1 MEKYTKIRVLGK
13 GSFGSAILIKRRSD
27 NALLVIKEVFLGKMS
42 KKEREEARHECRLLQ
57 QLSHP
62 NIVRYVEHFEN
73 RNNLYIVMEYCD
85 GGDLHTK
92 VKLGPMKESTILY
105 YYSQVCL
112 AMEYLHSRHI
122 LHRDI
127 KAMNVFLMKNGSV
140 KLGDFGISTVLRNTM
155 GMANT
160 VCGTPYY
167 FSPEICRNKPYNNK
181 SDVWALG
188 VLLYEL
194 ATGKHPFDGSGMQQL
209 MQRIVKGSYAPLP
222 SHFSP
227 DFRKMVDWCLQ
238 KDPSRRPSI
247 RQTLSL
253 PIIRHS
259 LEQLEENLM
268 LATQCKVRLKD
279 IIDFEVG
286 GENNNAN
293 NNNAVWEQ
301 AKQGRDPQRYPSPSS
316 KQLEMSPGKAA
327 ALAMAHQQNEH
338 QQAPQRSPQ
347 RLSPGAEAAVEA
359 LAQRPGGN
367 FALLGPKPGAAP
379 LAVDHNRIEN
389 YRRYLLQHYQ
399 KEANDNKDVAPAP
412 GGNGNGVGGG
422 VSPAYAP
429 QPVPAL
435 PFLRQQP
442 QQQLQPQQR
451 NLAPAAVEHRNQ
463 NPNDSPRQKVAG
475 NGAGAEVFKERM
487 QRIDAIMQR
496 YAQNVDPKSRE
507 TIQAY
512 MKRKQEEY
520 LQRQKLKQER
530 IQQREEMRRKEI
542 AKVIEHQ
549 NIIARGDLL
558 HQQRQQQQQQQQ
570 QKVAHQNP
578 LAVQVPFGAANCSPY
593 SPRKQQQQQH
603 AVFGRDPRF
612 VHRPVKEMESPTPL
626 QRAEPIRNNNNNA
639 NRRRHEAAVPGKK
652 KVFAANSIP
661 VVASP
666 RSRQLPSFDPSPRE
680 DEARSP
686 QPAAVAAGAA
696 GVKGGDK
703 NVNMNRRLS
712 PPQLVGGGAG
722 LVPSTKGGRVAD
734 TGAPR
739 PYPSAARGPLPM
751 FQQAR
756 PQGMLRLVS
765 APVLPSP
772 VAGSHAN
779 REDAEEND
787 EINKGKK
794 AAAPTLCPAN
804 RLVRRSSVPLHSH
817 IDDPNATNAKPF
829 SSPVLGNKQMIRPTA
844 AAGFMPQGVSAPQ
857 RHLQGFLSP
866 VNSPRKGLMVL
877 GSKPSLISKEDLPAG
892 VEDRRQYE
900 QRRRQLLQNADT
912 KLFQEERPERADGAL
927 LLQAPNT
934 GLEAPA
940 NNNRRKSSNSHL
952 VDAKAPLRLDLASM
966 LAKENRV
973 DEKPRKKE
981 VPPPIAL
988 APIQIR
994 QMQPSFPQCSSP
1006 NFSSSPFK
1014 ANGALPPNTARAAGA
1029 KQCVPQSTGAAVAQ
1043 LQLGIGQ
1050 MPAVLGVKMPPQSRE
1065 PPVAGAVRRES
1076 FSHNNSQGEG
1086 LPILL
1091 DIGYGFSSPRED
1103 GTKQSKVPETGLK
1116 AALPSITDLGAE
1128 QPDVLQ
1134 QWRNVAEN
1142 NLGYK
1147 AAHRIAFTQ
1156 MQTAATQET
1165 QVFSGDDDVLI
1176 AFQKANGMPLS
1187 IPSTL
1192 EVLRTFRDGEADDL
1206 DVPVEKCPG
1215 ISLALLKTKQKKKNE
1230 TNSSVSQPSATPV
1243 LGLSLP
1249 IDTED
1254 MENQREDG
1262 DSSPKLPSSPAT
1274 NSNTNTP
1281 PNLFGLDR
1289 RDSVETEE
1297 RAAMLAIVDGINDA
1311 RANND
1316 PDGANNSVT
1325 STDRPNEPSL
1335 EGYLAMLDHLR
1346 GLLYRRRPSSKMA
1359 FPAEKEERREDEQKR
1374 DGDDDDEKGK
1384 IIKVPPPLV
1393 GKRNSDLEPL
1403 RPGGISCSTAEDL
1416 SKSQGLQHT
1425 KTWNELCEQ
1434 QANQILQSLGKDE
1447 GKQPLTPGF
1456 KPSVEEYEDNAEEEI
1471 DEENN
1476 DDDDDDDD
1484 DDDFEDALPLLPP
1497 CCGVVSD
1504 NYRRLLDNAGYLSG
1518 ILAGQEPHDH
1528 ADVNAGDVLLSAEK
1542 VEGTGEVG
1550 TSEIIDNMTFLAPA
1564 ALEEEEDSETEDGFT
1579 VTVFPPTPESRTVAA
1594 ERSDGA
1600 VK

>member
-1 MEKYTKIRVLGK
+1 MQMEKYTKIRVLGK

-42 KKEREEARHECRLLQ
+42 KKEREEARHECRVLQ

-85 GGDLHTK
+85 GGDLHAK

-194 ATGKHPFDGSGMQQL
+194 ATGKHPFDGNSMQQL

-227 DFRKMVDWCLQ
+227 EFRKMVDWCLQ

-293 NNNAVWEQ
+293 NNNAAWEQ
-301 AKQGRDPQRYPSPSS
+301 VKQGGDPQRFPSPSS
-316 KQLEMSPGKAA
+316 KPLEMSPGKAA

-359 LAQRPGGN
+359 VAQRPGGN

-399 KEANDNKDVAPAP
+399 REANDNKDVAPAP
-412 GGNGNGVGGG
+412 SGNGNGVAGG
-422 VSPAYAP
+422 VSPAYVP
-429 QPVPAL
+429 QPVSAL
-435 PFLRQQP
+435 PLLRQQP
-442 QQQLQPQQR
+442 QQQPQPQQR
-451 NLAPAAVEHRNQ
+451 NLVPAAVENRNQ

-475 NGAGAEVFKERM
+475 GGAGAEGFKERM
-487 QRIDAIMQR
+487 QRVDAIMQR

-512 MKRKQEEY
+512 MRRKQEEY

-530 IQQREEMRRKEI
+530 IQQREEMRRREI

-558 HQQRQQQQQQQQ
+558 HQQRQQQQ
-570 QKVAHQNP
+570 KVAHQNP
-578 LAVQVPFGAANCSPY
+578 LAVQVPFAAANCSPF
-593 SPRKQQQQQH
+593 SPRRQQQQH

-612 VHRPVKEMESPTPL
+612 AHRPAKEVESPTPL
-626 QRAEPIRNNNNNA
+626 QRADPIRNNNA
-639 NRRRHEAAVPGKK
+639 NRRRQEAAVLDKK

-666 RSRQLPSFDPSPRE
+666 KSRQHQSRDPSPRE

-686 QPAAVAAGAA
+686 QPAAAAA
-696 GVKGGDK
+696 GVAGVKVGDK

-712 PPQLVGGGAG
+712 PPPLVGGGAG
-722 LVPSTKGGRVAD
+722 LVPPTKAGRVAE

-739 PYPSAARGPLPM
+739 PYPSAARGPPPM

-772 VAGSHAN
+772 VAGPQAV

-787 EINKGKK
+787 DINKGKK
-794 AAAPTLCPAN
+794 AAAPTRCPAS
-804 RLVRRSSVPLHSH
+804 RLVRRSSVPLRSH
-817 IDDPNATNAKPF
+817 IDDPNVPNAKPF
-829 SSPVLGNKQMIRPTA
+829 SSPVAGNKQMIRPTA
-844 AAGFMPQGVSAPQ
+844 AAGFMSQGVSDPQ
-857 RHLQGFLSP
+857 RHIQGFLSP
-866 VNSPRKGLMVL
+866 VTSPRRGLMVL
-877 GSKPSLISKEDLPAG
+877 GSKPSLVSKEDLPAG
-892 VEDRRQYE
+892 VEERRLYE
-900 QRRRQLLQNADT
+900 QRRRQLMQNADM
-912 KLFQEERPERADGAL
+912 KLLQEERPERADGAS

-934 GLEAPA
+934 GLETPA
-940 NNNRRKSSNSHL
+940 NNNKRRGSIGQL
-952 VDAKAPLRLDLASM
+952 VEAKAPLRSDVASM
-966 LAKENRV
+966 LAKENRA

-981 VPPPIAL
+981 APPPIAL
-988 APIQIR
+988 APLQIR

-1006 NFSSSPFK
+1006 NFNSSPFK
-1014 ANGALPPNTARAAGA
+1014 ANGALPANAARAAGA
-1029 KQCVPQSTGAAVAQ
+1029 KQCAPQSTGAAVAQ

-1065 PPVAGAVRRES
+1065 PPAALAMRRES
-1076 FSHNNSQGEG
+1076 FSNNNSQGEE

-1103 GTKQSKVPETGLK
+1103 GTKQCQVSELGLK

-1134 QWRNVAEN
+1134 QWRNVADN
-1142 NLGYK
+1142 NVGYK

-1156 MQTAATQET
+1156 MQTAAAQET

-1192 EVLRTFRDGEADDL
+1192 EVLRTLRDGEAEDL
-1206 DVPVEKCPG
+1206 DIPVEKGPG
-1215 ISLALLKTKQKKKNE
+1215 VSLALLKQKQRKKNE
-1230 TNSSVSQPSATPV
+1230 TNSSESQPSATPL

-1249 IDTED
+1249 IVTED
-1254 MENQREDG
+1254 VENQLEDG
-1262 DSSPKLPSSPAT
+1262 NPSPKLVPSLAT
-1274 NSNTNTP
+1274 NSNANTP
-1281 PNLFGLDR
+1281 SNSIGLAR

-1316 PDGANNSVT
+1316 TDGANNSVT

-1335 EGYLAMLDHLR
+1335 DSYLAMLDHLR
-1346 GLLYRRRPSSKMA
+1346 GLLYRRRPSSKVA
-1359 FPAEKEERREDEQKR
+1359 FSSENEERKENEQKR
-1374 DGDDDDEKGK
+1374 HDDDNGEKGT
-1384 IIKVPPPLV
+1384 IIKVPAPFV
-1393 GKRNSDLEPL
+1393 RKRNNDLEPL
-1403 RPGGISCSTAEDL
+1403 QPGGVSCSTADDL
-1416 SKSQGLQHT
+1416 PKSQDLQHT
-1425 KTWNELCEQ
+1425 KPWNKLYEQ
-1434 QANQILQSLGKDE
+1434 QTNQILQPLGDGE

-1456 KPSVEEYEDNAEEEI
+1456 KPSVGEYEDIAEEEI
-1471 DEENN
+1471 DEEDNN
-1476 DDDDDDDD
+1476 DDDDDDD
-1484 DDDFEDALPLLPP
+1484 DDDFEDALPLLLP
-1497 CCGVVSD
+1497 CCEEVSD
-1504 NYRRLLDNAGYLSG
+1504 TYRRLLDNAGYLGG
-1518 ILAGQEPHDH
+1518 ILASQEPHCH
-1528 ADVNAGDVLLSAEK
+1528 ADVNEGNVLLSAGRL
-1542 VEGTGEVG
+1542 EGMGEVG
-1550 TSEIIDNMTFLAPA
+1550 TGEIIDNMTFLAPA
-1564 ALEEEEDSETEDGFT
+1564 AFEVEDSGTESGCT
-1579 VTVFPPTPESRTVAA
+1579 VTVFPPTTESHAVAA